1 MDRLF
6 GKPKEKAPRPTL
18 QDASATME
26 ARGERQ
32 DDRIMKLDK
41 ELARYTQQL
50 KTMKPGPA
58 KQQVQKRAMA
68 ILKQKKMYENQR
80 EQTRNQQFNMDQVM
94 FAQESLAE
102 TANTVSAMK
111 DANKALKK
119 QFKAID
125 INQVEDMQDDMADL
139 LEQAEEIQ
147 SAMGR
152 SYNTD
157 DIDEARHTSR
167 VDYASPAC
175 AHVHPSYTN
184 MHKLR
189 TAPPLPRRTWKRSSL
204 RWRTTRRSSSPRRAR
219 ATGWALRTTL
229 SYPPQA
235 PSPSR
240 PLPTHRLP
248 CPPPPRSASA
258 TALPAASP
266 LLSGRMCRGTR
277 TFFPPSWPAPGVP
290 PRSDYFMSCVVH
302 VLSSRT
308 LRATACDL
316 IS

>member
-1 MDRLF
+1 MVRARLALGLEAAIGGRSSGRPSEIIPEGLNELNSWRVANTGAPGSVVIRKVGAGVFASSPATYSARSASERTMDRLF

-157 DIDEARHTSR
+157 DIDEARR
-167 VDYASPAC
+167 ILAE
-175 AHVHPSYTN
+175 
-184 MHKLR
+184 
-189 TAPPLPRRTWKRSSL
+189 
-204 RWRTTRRSSSPRRAR
+204 
-219 ATGWALRTTL
+219 
-229 SYPPQA
+229 
-235 PSPSR
+235 
-240 PLPTHRLP
+240 
-248 CPPPPRSASA
+248 
-258 TALPAASP
+258 
-266 LLSGRMCRGTR
+266 
-277 TFFPPSWPAPGVP
+277 
-290 PRSDYFMSCVVH
+290 
-302 VLSSRT
+302 
-308 LRATACDL
+308 
-316 IS
+316 

>member
-1 MDRLF
+1 MFALQPKPLVSYSPKLVVEESYLCERRAAVHEPAAMDRLF

-18 QDASATME
+18 QGATETME
-26 ARGERQ
+26 KRGEKQ

-102 TANTVSAMK
+102 TANTVGAMK

-119 QFKAID
+119 QFKSID
-125 INQVEDMQDDMADL
+125 INQVEDMQDDMSDL

-157 DIDEARHTSR
+157 DIDEVRSSI
-167 VDYASPAC
+167 VDY
-175 AHVHPSYTN
+175 T
-184 MHKLR
+184 
-189 TAPPLPRRTWKRSSL
+189 
-204 RWRTTRRSSSPRRAR
+204 TTRMR
-219 ATGWALRTTL
+219 
-229 SYPPQA
+229 
-235 PSPSR
+235 
-240 PLPTHRLP
+240 
-248 CPPPPRSASA
+248 
-258 TALPAASP
+258 
-266 LLSGRMCRGTR
+266 
-277 TFFPPSWPAPGVP
+277 
-290 PRSDYFMSCVVH
+290 
-302 VLSSRT
+302 
-308 LRATACDL
+308 
-316 IS
+316 

>member
-18 QDASATME
+18 QGATETME
-26 ARGERQ
+26 KRGEKQ

-102 TANTVSAMK
+102 TANTVGAMK

-119 QFKAID
+119 QFKSID
-125 INQVEDMQDDMADL
+125 INQVEDMQDDMSDL

-157 DIDEARHTSR
+157 DIDEADLEAELAAMEDDPSLFLSSAGESDGVGTADYLELPSTS
-167 VDYASPAC
+167 VEPVEAAAD
-175 AHVHPSYTN
+175 
-184 MHKLR
+184 
-189 TAPPLPRRTWKRSSL
+189 
-204 RWRTTRRSSSPRRAR
+204 
-219 ATGWALRTTL
+219 
-229 SYPPQA
+229 A
-235 PSPSR
+235 PS
-240 PLPTHRLP
+240 
-248 CPPPPRSASA
+248 AV
-258 TALPAASP
+258 PAA
-266 LLSGRMCRGTR
+266 
-277 TFFPPSWPAPGVP
+277 
-290 PRSDYFMSCVVH
+290 
-302 VLSSRT
+302 
-308 LRATACDL
+308 AT
-316 IS
+316 

>member
-1 MDRLF
+1 MGLHL
-6 GKPKEKAPRPTL
+6 GEQAPRPTL

-157 DIDEARHTSR
+157 DIDEADLEAELAAMEDDPTLFLSSAGESDGLGTADYLELPATSSEP
-167 VDYASPAC
+167 VEAAAD
-175 AHVHPSYTN
+175 V
-184 MHKLR
+184 
-189 TAPPLPRRTWKRSSL
+189 
-204 RWRTTRRSSSPRRAR
+204 
-219 ATGWALRTTL
+219 
-229 SYPPQA
+229 
-235 PSPSR
+235 PSPV
-240 PLPTHRLP
+240 P
-248 CPPPPRSASA
+248 A
-258 TALPAASP
+258 TA
-266 LLSGRMCRGTR
+266 T
-277 TFFPPSWPAPGVP
+277 
-290 PRSDYFMSCVVH
+290 
-302 VLSSRT
+302 
-308 LRATACDL
+308 
-316 IS
+316 